1 MAKTATLPSLRV
13 DPQLRHDA
21 ETVLEEGESLS
32 QLIESAVRDQVALR
46 RHQAEF
52 LVRGLAAR
60 DRARETGRYVSPNSV
75 LEQLQ
80 SRLQAARQK
89 TGRAAIPSA

>member
-21 ETVLEEGESLS
+21 ETVLEDGESLS
-32 QLIESAVRDQVALR
+32 QLIESAVRDEVALR
-46 RHQAEF
+46 RHQTEF
-52 LVRGLAAR
+52 LARGLAAR
-60 DRARETGRYVSPNSV
+60 DKARETSRYVSSDTM
-75 LEQLQ
+75 LDQLQ

-89 TGRAAIPSA
+89 HGRA

>member
-21 ETVLEEGESLS
+21 ETVLKEGESLS

-52 LVRGLAAR
+52 LARGLAAR
-60 DRARETGRYVSPNSV
+60 DWARETGRYVSPNSV

-89 TGRAAIPSA
+89 TGRA

>member
-1 MAKTATLPSLRV
+1 MAKTATLPALRV

-32 QLIESAVRDQVALR
+32 QLIESAVRDEVALR

-52 LVRGLAAR
+52 LARGLAAR
-60 DRARETGRYVSPNSV
+60 DRARGTGRYVSSDTM
-75 LEQLQ
+75 LDQLQ
-80 SRLQAARQK
+80 SRLQTARQK
-89 TGRAAIPSA
+89 NSHA